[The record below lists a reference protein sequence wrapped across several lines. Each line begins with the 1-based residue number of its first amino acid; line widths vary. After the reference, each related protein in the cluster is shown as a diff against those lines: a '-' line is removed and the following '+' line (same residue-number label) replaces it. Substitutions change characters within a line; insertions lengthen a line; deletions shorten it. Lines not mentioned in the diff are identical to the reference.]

1 VTPILGGPPRPD
13 EVDEIVVVRAL
24 ALGDLLCA
32 VPFLRALRGRFPG
45 ARIALVGLP
54 WAATF
59 VERFHHYLDALT
71 PFPGWPGLP
80 EVPFEAPR
88 TLRYLAASAMH
99 PPDLA
104 IQAHGSGRNVNAFVR
119 LLGARTTAGFVPAG
133 TPVAVDHR
141 GIWIPYPGD
150 LPEVRRHLRLAESLG
165 ADASDDRLEWP
176 VRDVDREEAAAA
188 LAPWAPVARSYAVI
202 HAGAAA
208 PIRRWPAGRFAAVA
222 DHLAARGLRIVLT
235 GTTSEAPVTADVA
248 AAMRTRGIDLAGRT
262 SLGALGALI
271 AGARLV
277 VANDTGVAHLAD
289 AVGTPSVRIFRASDP
304 GRWAA
309 LDASRHAALVP
320 PDLGPRCAQADQP
333 GHPDCEL
340 AGCRLAGA
348 EPAPSRS
355 LVPVA
360 AAVEAVDR
368 LLSETAADA
377 A

>member
-1 VTPILGGPPRPD
+1 
-13 EVDEIVVVRAL
+13 
-24 ALGDLLCA
+24 
-32 VPFLRALRGRFPG
+32 
-45 ARIALVGLP
+45 
-54 WAATF
+54 
-59 VERFHHYLDALT
+59 
-71 PFPGWPGLP
+71 
-80 EVPFEAPR
+80 
-88 TLRYLAASAMH
+88 MH